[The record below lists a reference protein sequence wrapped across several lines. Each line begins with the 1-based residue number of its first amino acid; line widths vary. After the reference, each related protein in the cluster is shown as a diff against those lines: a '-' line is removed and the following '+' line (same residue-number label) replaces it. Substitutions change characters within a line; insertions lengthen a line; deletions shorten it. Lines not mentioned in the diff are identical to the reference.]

1 MLACC
6 PVAELI
12 PFQLWHMTSF
22 TMDFVNYVVSLV
34 TAGVSLGTIEE
45 VVRES
50 RIKAYSE
57 RKQVYNQL
65 IKLHNILD
73 QSSNRFPTY
82 ENYKE
87 HLLKSISPSR
97 HSIS

>member
-1 MLACC
+1 
-6 PVAELI
+6 
-12 PFQLWHMTSF
+12 
-22 TMDFVNYVVSLV
+22 MDFVNYVVSLV

-57 RKQVYNQL
+57 RKQIFNQL
-65 IKLHNILD
+65 LKLHNTPE
-73 QSSNRFPTY
+73 QSSDRFPTY
-82 ENYKE
+82 EI
-87 HLLKSISPSR
+87 KSISPSR

>member
-1 MLACC
+1 MFACC

-12 PFQLWHMTSF
+12 PFQLCHITGF

-50 RIKAYSE
+50 RIKAYPE

-65 IKLHNILD
+65 IKLHNTLD

-87 HLLKSISPSR
+87 HLFKSISPS
-97 HSIS
+97 